1 MKELLKKQRER
12 FQITAKQSRISRK
25 KEKLANDDYKIIKCV
40 EAVLSQYMIDNPNFE
55 FPYDLQTLI
64 ASRNEIRNDINQ
76 TEKELAEMNQEEE
89 N

>member
-1 MKELLKKQRER
+1 MNELFKKQRER

-25 KEKLANDDYKIIKCV
+25 KAKLANDDYKIIKCV

-55 FPYDLQTLI
+55 FPYDLQALI
-64 ASRNEIRNDINQ
+64 ASRNEIRDDINQ
-76 TEKELAEMNQEEE
+76 TEKELAEMNQEE

>member
-25 KEKLANDDYKIIKCV
+25 KEKLAKDDYKIIKCV

-64 ASRNEIRNDINQ
+64 ASRNEIRDDINQ
-76 TEKELAEMNQEEE
+76 TEKELAEMNQEE

>member
-1 MKELLKKQRER
+1 MNELFKKQRER

-40 EAVLSQYMIDNPNFE
+40 EAVLSQYMINNPNFE
-55 FPYDLQTLI
+55 FPYDLQSLI
-64 ASRNEIRNDINQ
+64 ASRKEIRDDINQ
-76 TEKELAEMNQEEE
+76 TEKELEELQKE

>member
-1 MKELLKKQRER
+1 MNELFKKQRER
-12 FQITAKQSRISRK
+12 FQIIAKQSRISRK

-55 FPYDLQTLI
+55 FPYDLQSLI
-64 ASRNEIRNDINQ
+64 ASRKEIRDDINQ
-76 TEKELAEMNQEEE
+76 TEKELEELQKE

>member
-1 MKELLKKQRER
+1 MNELFKKQRER

-55 FPYDLQTLI
+55 FPYDLQSLI
-64 ASRNEIRNDINQ
+64 ASRKEIRDDINQ
-76 TEKELAEMNQEEE
+76 TEKELEELQKE